1 MKGGNIF
8 VALSLLSLFG
18 GSFVFLISI
27 QQMGNSNYTNA
38 PSIPAGWLMG
48 IALII
53 LASVLTWVW
62 TLYMVAMLCYQWRTK
77 KKQWSVIK
85 IITLGAVLVAA
96 LLFSITGVYLIYKY
110 PLRLSE
116 CECTQRQWGS
126 QCSPCTCGVEGTCD
140 WGRFGSGRCICND
153 RYGGVD
159 CNQCNDRYKPEPVGD
174 LPACNICRTGYAG
187 ENCETCAKGY
197 AGEDCSVCDS
207 GWQPW
212 TYTSALFPNELA
224 ADGRHLCDECLPN
237 HFGYYCT
244 RCPYGNDVPL
254 KTLDF
259 NDEIAPGQFVR
270 TVDNKYGE
278 IFQVQTLVGSTW
290 TSVTY
295 DPSDEDVLTTT
306 RVQVALEPS
315 GRLKWQLLN
324 EITSIQC
331 NNRGTCD
338 DDSSKL
344 NNTVKTN
351 GKYEWEQ
358 TCTNTKQQFCS
369 QHSDCIVSENCR
381 GVCRGVDLPVDAVWF
396 ADYNGLVCEN
406 DGDCFGLTYAGRCQ
420 TKTCCDESYH
430 GSGDCD
436 CKPEYFGELIP
447 GALTLQQFE
456 MSPACDFCPGYDWIT
471 GKPNTICSGNK
482 GTCQPSFA
490 RINEAGKGGE
500 YLKMRCTCGE
510 QVYIDPI
517 TKIVFPDKIIAWSGD
532 LCECGDWDQDAKCDI
547 CSDGFW
553 GPDCKTCPGGSGK
566 NQCSRKGVCD
576 AGVEGNGDC
585 LCTVTEK
592 NAWMLGPFQPRYPGE
607 PEHKNAAGSSQT
619 CTECSPMYWGDECRQ
634 CNGMAKSDGGGR
646 FPLHLFEDIFQ
657 PAASVHLQVSS
668 AVPVPICNRGYCYLA
683 CSRGG
688 HCNWGR
694 KGSGKCTCWSNQL
707 TAEATWNPL
716 DNVCMSTNRGTDMSI
731 SGVELCPSFGW
742 CYDEDGETDSSR
754 FTPDTCGSDDSEWD
768 PVDREGLTFNR
779 NVYIQDPNAW
789 TPYDDWK
796 SNNYQSD
803 CDIGDCRKWQPISWI
818 PDQSQRTCEAS
829 ANRL

>member
-18 GSFVFLISI
+18 GSFVFIISI

-116 CECTQRQWGS
+116 CECTQKQWGS
-126 QCSPCTCGVEGTCD
+126 TCSPCTCGVEGTCH
-140 WGRFGSGRCICND
+140 WGRTGSGLCLCND

-212 TYTSALFPNELA
+212 THTSALFPNDLA
-224 ADGRHLCDECLPN
+224 DDGRHLCDECLPN

-290 TSVTY
+290 TSITY

-315 GRLKWQLLN
+315 GRLKWHLLKKSVASN
-324 EITSIQC
+324 AIIVV
-331 NNRGTCD
+331 
-338 DDSSKL
+338 L
-344 NNTVKTN
+344 VKT
-351 GKYEWEQ
+351 
-358 TCTNTKQQFCS
+358 
-369 QHSDCIVSENCR
+369 
-381 GVCRGVDLPVDAVWF
+381 
-396 ADYNGLVCEN
+396 
-406 DGDCFGLTYAGRCQ
+406 
-420 TKTCCDESYH
+420 
-430 GSGDCD
+430 
-436 CKPEYFGELIP
+436 IP
-447 GALTLQQFE
+447 
-456 MSPACDFCPGYDWIT
+456 
-471 GKPNTICSGNK
+471 
-482 GTCQPSFA
+482 
-490 RINEAGKGGE
+490 
-500 YLKMRCTCGE
+500 
-510 QVYIDPI
+510 
-517 TKIVFPDKIIAWSGD
+517 
-532 LCECGDWDQDAKCDI
+532 
-547 CSDGFW
+547 
-553 GPDCKTCPGGSGK
+553 
-566 NQCSRKGVCD
+566 
-576 AGVEGNGDC
+576 
-585 LCTVTEK
+585 
-592 NAWMLGPFQPRYPGE
+592 
-607 PEHKNAAGSSQT
+607 
-619 CTECSPMYWGDECRQ
+619 
-634 CNGMAKSDGGGR
+634 
-646 FPLHLFEDIFQ
+646 
-657 PAASVHLQVSS
+657 
-668 AVPVPICNRGYCYLA
+668 
-683 CSRGG
+683 
-688 HCNWGR
+688 
-694 KGSGKCTCWSNQL
+694 
-707 TAEATWNPL
+707 
-716 DNVCMSTNRGTDMSI
+716 
-731 SGVELCPSFGW
+731 
-742 CYDEDGETDSSR
+742 
-754 FTPDTCGSDDSEWD
+754 
-768 PVDREGLTFNR
+768 
-779 NVYIQDPNAW
+779 
-789 TPYDDWK
+789 
-796 SNNYQSD
+796 
-803 CDIGDCRKWQPISWI
+803 
-818 PDQSQRTCEAS
+818 
-829 ANRL
+829 ANF